1 MNCKREHE
9 YLLYLWGEMDQGER
23 AAFVGHL
30 EQCPACRGQVEEL
43 EPLVQSMRCMEAK
56 ELPEEVSRR
65 VSSQLAEANE
75 NRSRAVRFGRRAVL
89 AVAASIVLVVGVS
102 ILWLN
107 SLNKSPGLGGR
118 VETTKLALS
127 GDDYVEALALVL
139 ISEPDNAYDT
149 LTEAIEDVAYQ
160 ITELSQDI
168 EDDFE
173 PIEPN
178 KEAPNKQG
186 ASRVGGKVGI
196 I

>member
-1 MNCKREHE
+1 MGCEREHE
-9 YLLYLWGEMDQGER
+9 YLLYLWGEMDQAQR

-30 EQCPACRGQVEEL
+30 EQCPVCKGRIKQLEL
-43 EPLVQSMRCMEAK
+43 LVGSMRQMEVE

-75 NRSRAVRFGRRAVL
+75 NRSRAVL